1 MQLRFLAHAVWSALL
16 AAAIFLGLA
25 APASAQPRTPFQ
37 AQCEDTLGETISV
50 LSTRRE
56 GYRVDNSRSY
66 YDLTR
71 LKGDVRRG
79 AWVLG
84 LTHTEARVS
93 IKVGGRMLTDQASGY
108 ECVAPRIDVNLF
120 YAPILIYVSR
130 EFPPGSCSYQE
141 VLAHE
146 LRHLRTYQDF
156 LPRAESVVRAR
167 LAARFA
173 GKPLYAPI
181 GQARSL
187 LQREVDRSWMPY
199 IKREM
204 EKVEVLQA
212 AIDTPQEYA
221 RLGKVCAGE
230 VQSLLRQASR
240 SGS

>member
-1 MQLRFLAHAVWSALL
+1 MRPRRSIVAL
-16 AAAIFLGLA
+16 AAALVLVVA
-25 APASAQPRTPFQ
+25 VPAQAQARTPFQ
-37 AQCEDTLGETISV
+37 AQCEDTIGETISV
-50 LSTRRE
+50 LSSRSE
-56 GYRVDNSRSY
+56 GYRIDNTRSY
-66 YDLTR
+66 FDLTR
-71 LKGDVRRG
+71 LKGSVRRG
-79 AWVLG
+79 SWVLG

-93 IKVGGRMLTDQASGY
+93 IKVGGRMLTDRASGY
-108 ECVAPRIDVNLF
+108 ECVAPRIDVNLY
-120 YAPILIYVSR
+120 YAPIVIYVSR
-130 EFPPGSCSYQE
+130 EFPPGSCSYRE

-146 LRHLRTYQDF
+146 MRHLQTYQDF
-156 LPRAESVVRAR
+156 LPKAEAIVRAR

-173 GKPLYAPI
+173 SKPLYAPI

-230 VQSLLRQASR
+230 VQSLLRQATR
-240 SGS
+240 SSS

>member
-1 MQLRFLAHAVWSALL
+1 MQPRRSLVALSAVFAVGVTAP
-16 AAAIFLGLA
+16 AAA
-25 APASAQPRTPFQ
+25 QTRTPFQ
-37 AQCEDTLGETISV
+37 AQCEDTIGETISV
-50 LSTRRE
+50 LSSRSE
-56 GYRVDNSRSY
+56 GYRIDNTRSY
-66 YDLTR
+66 FDLTR
-71 LKGDVRRG
+71 LKGSVQRG
-79 AWVLG
+79 SWVLG

-93 IKVGGRMLTDQASGY
+93 IKVGGRMLTDAASGH
-108 ECVAPRIDVNLF
+108 ECVAPRIDVNLY
-120 YAPILIYVSR
+120 YAPIVIYVSR
-130 EFPPGSCSYQE
+130 EFPPGSCSYRE

-146 LRHLRTYQDF
+146 MRHLQTYQDF
-156 LPRAESVVRAR
+156 LPKAEAIVRAR

-204 EKVEVLQA
+204 EKVEALQA

-240 SGS
+240 SSS

>member
-1 MQLRFLAHAVWSALL
+1 MRLGPTLAALL
-16 AAAIFLGLA
+16 PAVFLLGLA
-25 APASAQPRTPFQ
+25 PPALAQARTPFQ
-37 AQCEDTLGETISV
+37 AQCEDTIGDTISV
-50 LSTRRE
+50 LSSRQQ
-56 GYRVDNSRSY
+56 GYRIDNTRSY
-66 YDLTR
+66 FDLTR
-71 LKGDVRRG
+71 LKGAVQRG
-79 AWVLG
+79 SWVLG

-93 IKVGGRMLTDQASGY
+93 IKVGGRMLTDRASGH
-108 ECVAPRIDVNLF
+108 ECVAPRIDVNLD
-120 YAPILIYVSR
+120 YQPIVIYVSR
-130 EFPPGSCSYQE
+130 EFPQGSCSYRE

-146 LRHLRTYQDF
+146 MRHLLTYQEF
-156 LPRAESVVRAR
+156 LPKAENIVRAR

-204 EKVEVLQA
+204 EKVEILQA
-212 AIDTPQEYA
+212 AIDTPQEYT

-230 VQSLLRQASR
+230 VQSLLTRSTR

>member
-1 MQLRFLAHAVWSALL
+1 MSLRLT
-16 AAAIFLGLA
+16 
-25 APASAQPRTPFQ
+25 PASLLPAVLLWSLAMPAMAQARTPFQ
-37 AQCEDTLGETISV
+37 AQCEDTIGDTVSV
-50 LSTRRE
+50 LSSRQQ
-56 GYRVDNSRSY
+56 GYRIDNTRSY
-66 YDLTR
+66 FDLTR
-71 LKGDVRRG
+71 LKGAVQRG
-79 AWVLG
+79 SWVLG

-93 IKVGGRMLTDQASGY
+93 IKVGGRMLTDQATGH
-108 ECVAPRIDVNLF
+108 ECVAPRIDVNLD
-120 YAPILIYVSR
+120 YQPIVIYVSR
-130 EFPPGSCSYQE
+130 EFPPGSCSYRE

-146 LRHLRTYQDF
+146 MRHLTTYQDF
-156 LPRAESVVRAR
+156 LPKTENIVRAR

-204 EKVEVLQA
+204 EKVEILQA

-230 VQSLLRQASR
+230 VQSLLTRATK

>member
-1 MQLRFLAHAVWSALL
+1 MRPRRSIVALSAAFAFVVL
-16 AAAIFLGLA
+16 LA

-37 AQCEDTLGETISV
+37 AKCEDTIGETISV
-50 LSTRRE
+50 LSSRGE
-56 GYRVDNSRSY
+56 GYRIDNTRSY
-66 YDLTR
+66 FDLTR
-71 LKGDVRRG
+71 LKGSVRRG
-79 AWVLG
+79 SWVLG

-93 IKVGGRMLTDQASGY
+93 IKVGGRMLMDEASGH
-108 ECVAPRIDVNLF
+108 ECVAPRIDVNLY
-120 YAPILIYVSR
+120 YAPIVIYVSR

-146 LRHLRTYQDF
+146 MRHLKTYQDF
-156 LPRAESVVRAR
+156 LPRAEAIVRAR

-181 GQARSL
+181 GQARNL

-204 EKVEVLQA
+204 EKIEVLQA

-230 VQSLLRQASR
+230 VQSLLRQAIR
-240 SGS
+240 SSS

>member
-1 MQLRFLAHAVWSALL
+1 MLLRLLL
-16 AAAIFLGLA
+16 AMALSLGLA
-25 APASAQPRTPFQ
+25 SPGAAQERTPFQ
-37 AQCEDTLGETISV
+37 ARCEDTLGETISV
-50 LSTRRE
+50 LSARGQ
-56 GYRVDNSRSY
+56 GYRVDTTRSY

-71 LKGDVRRG
+71 LKGSVQRG
-79 AWVLG
+79 AVVLG

-93 IKVGGRMLTDQASGY
+93 IKVGGRMLVDEASGY

-120 YAPILIYVSR
+120 YAPIVIYVSR
-130 EFPPGSCSYQE
+130 EFPSGSCSYQE

-146 LRHLRTYQDF
+146 MRHLMTYQDF
-156 LPRAESVVRAR
+156 LPRAEAIVRAR

-199 IKREM
+199 IKRELA
-204 EKVEVLQA
+204 KVEVLQA

-240 SGS
+240 SRS

>member
-1 MQLRFLAHAVWSALL
+1 MRPHLVLAALLL
-16 AAAIFLGLA
+16 AALFFCVNE
-25 APASAQPRTPFQ
+25 PATAQPRTPFQ
-37 AQCEDTLGETISV
+37 AQCEDTIGDTISV
-50 LSTRRE
+50 LSSRQQ
-56 GYRVDNSRSY
+56 GYRIDNTRSY

-71 LKGDVRRG
+71 LKGAVQRG
-79 AWVLG
+79 SWVLG

-93 IKVGGRMLTDQASGY
+93 IKVGGRMLTDRSTGY
-108 ECVAPRIDVNLF
+108 ECVAPRIDVNLD
-120 YAPILIYVSR
+120 YQPIVIYVSR
-130 EFPPGSCSYQE
+130 EFPPNSCSYRE

-146 LRHLRTYQDF
+146 MRHLTAYQNF
-156 LPRAESVVRAR
+156 LPKAEAIVRAR

-173 GKPLYAPI
+173 GQPLYAPI

-199 IKREM
+199 IKGEV

-221 RLGKVCAGE
+221 RLGKVCSGE
-230 VQSLLRQASR
+230 VQSLLRRAPR

>member
-1 MQLRFLAHAVWSALL
+1 MRPRRSLVALSGAFAFTAV
-16 AAAIFLGLA
+16 LA
-25 APASAQPRTPFQ
+25 APAAAQSRTPFQ
-37 AQCEDTLGETISV
+37 VQCEDTIGETISV
-50 LSTRRE
+50 LSSRAE
-56 GYRVDNSRSY
+56 GYRIDNTRSY
-66 YDLTR
+66 FDLTR
-71 LKGDVRRG
+71 LKGSVRRG
-79 AWVLG
+79 SWVLG

-108 ECVAPRIDVNLF
+108 ECVAPRIDVNLY
-120 YAPILIYVSR
+120 YAPIVIYVSR
-130 EFPPGSCSYQE
+130 EFPPGSCSYRE

-146 LRHLRTYQDF
+146 MRHLQTYQGF
-156 LPRAESVVRAR
+156 LPQAEAIVRAR

-204 EKVEVLQA
+204 EKVEALQA

-230 VQSLLRQASR
+230 VQSLLKQASR
-240 SGS
+240 SSS

>member
-1 MQLRFLAHAVWSALL
+1 MLRFMACALPAALL
-16 AAAIFLGLA
+16 VGLAMPTTAAAQSRA
-25 APASAQPRTPFQ
+25 PFQ

-50 LSTRRE
+50 LSSRRE
-56 GYRVDNSRSY
+56 GYRIDNSRSY
-66 YDLTR
+66 FDLTR
-71 LKGDVRRG
+71 LKGNVRRG
-79 AWVLG
+79 SWVLG

-93 IKVGGRMLTDQASGY
+93 IKVGGRMLVDEASGY
-108 ECVAPRIDVNLF
+108 ECVAPRIDVNLY
-120 YAPILIYVSR
+120 YAPIVIYVSR

-156 LPRAESVVRAR
+156 LPRAETIVRTR

-230 VQSLLRQASR
+230 VQSLLRQASQSR
-240 SGS
+240 S

>member
-1 MQLRFLAHAVWSALL
+1 MLRFVARALPAALL
-16 AAAIFLGLA
+16 VALAMPATAAA
-25 APASAQPRTPFQ
+25 QQRTPFQ

-50 LSTRRE
+50 LSSRQE
-56 GYRVDNSRSY
+56 GYRIDNSRSY

-71 LKGDVRRG
+71 LKGNVRRG
-79 AWVLG
+79 SWVLG

-93 IKVGGRMLTDQASGY
+93 IKVGGRMLIDQASGY
-108 ECVAPRIDVNLF
+108 ECVAPRIDVNLY
-120 YAPILIYVSR
+120 YAPIVIYVSR

-156 LPRAESVVRAR
+156 LPRAETIVRTR

-240 SGS
+240 SRS